1 MAPRKQNVS
10 KKEQLFKRLFYD
22 PKKPGSLSGV
32 NALHDAAITTNKNK
46 RIKISKDDV
55 KKFLQSQDTY
65 TMHKLPRINFT
76 RRRVIVGGPR
86 EQFQCDLVD
95 MSKHASENKNYKWIL
110 VVIDVFTKKA
120 WAQPVKSKQSVDI
133 ISAFKNIFSD
143 VGKPLPDKLQSDKGM
158 EFRARPV
165 LEYFK
170 NLNIKWFSSQDD
182 ATKASVVERLN
193 RTLKKKM
200 YMKFYAQNNKKWLDM
215 LPDLLEG
222 YNKTVHSS
230 IKMSPEMADSM
241 DSERVETVR
250 NNLYG
255 PTSRLNTSI
264 KKEIKSPAS
273 TEDFKVGDHVRIVKH
288 RMAFVKSYLPNFK
301 DEVFV
306 IDDIYN
312 QIPKVYHLK
321 DLDDEEIKGWFY
333 GTEIQ
338 KVKKPDL
345 FKVEEVLETKG
356 DKVFVKWLG
365 YGPKFNS
372 WIHKKALKSF

>member
-1 MAPRKQNVS
+1 MAPRKEGVT
-10 KKEQLFKRLFYD
+10 KKDQLFKRLFYN
-22 PKKPGSLSGV
+22 PKQPGALSGV
-32 NALHDAAITTNKNK
+32 SALHDAAVKNNKNK

-65 TMHKLPRINFT
+65 TMHKLPRKNFT
-76 RRRVIVGGPR
+76 RRRVIVSGPR

-95 MSKHASENKNYKWIL
+95 MSKHANENKNYKWIL

-120 WAQPVKSKQSVDI
+120 WAQPVKSKHSADVL
-133 ISAFKNIFSD
+133 SAFKNVFSD
-143 VGKPLPDKLQSDKGM
+143 VGKPLPRKLQSDKGL
-158 EFRARPV
+158 EFTASAV
-165 LEYFK
+165 KSYLK
-170 NLNIKWFSSQDD
+170 DLGIKWFSSEDD
-182 ATKASVVERLN
+182 VTKASVVERLN

-200 YMKFYAQNNKKWLDM
+200 YMKFYAQNNQKWLDM
-215 LPDLLEG
+215 LPDLVEG
-222 YNKTVHSS
+222 YNKTKHSS
-230 IKMSPEMADSM
+230 IKMTPEMADSM
-241 DSERVETVR
+241 DSEMVETVR

-255 PTSRLNTSI
+255 PTSRLNVGI

-288 RMAFVKSYLPNFK
+288 RMVFAKSYLPNFNN
-301 DEVFV
+301 EVFV

-312 QIPKVYHLK
+312 QIPRVYHLK
-321 DLDDEEIKGWFY
+321 DLDNEEIKGWFY
-333 GTEIQ
+333 GSEIQ

-372 WIHKKALKSF
+372 WIHKKSLKSF

>member
-1 MAPRKQNVS
+1 MAPRKQTVT

-22 PKKPGSLSGV
+22 PKKPGALSGV
-32 NALHDAAITTNKNK
+32 SALHDAAVKTNKNK

-55 KKFLQSQDTY
+55 KQFLQSQDTY
-65 TMHKLPRINFT
+65 TMHKLPRKNFT
-76 RRRVIVGGPR
+76 RRRVIVSGPR

-95 MSKHASENKNYKWIL
+95 MSKHAHENKNYKWIL

-120 WAQPVKSKQSVDI
+120 WAQPVKSKQSADI
-133 ISAFKNIFSD
+133 ISAFKNVFND
-143 VGKPLPDKLQSDKGM
+143 VGQPFPNKLQSDKGL
-158 EFRARPV
+158 EFKARPV
-165 LEYFK
+165 QAYLTD
-170 NLNIKWFSSQDD
+170 LGIKWFSSEDD
-182 ATKASVVERLN
+182 VTKASVVERLN

-200 YMKFYAQNNKKWLDM
+200 YMKFYAQNNQKWLDM

-222 YNKTVHSS
+222 YNKTKHSS
-230 IKMSPEMADSM
+230 IKMTPEMADSM

-255 PTSRLNTSI
+255 PTSRLNVGI
-264 KKEIKSPAS
+264 KKEVKSPAS
-273 TEDFKVGDHVRIVKH
+273 TEEFKVGDHVRIVKH
-288 RMAFVKSYLPNFK
+288 RMAFVKSYLPNFR

-321 DLDDEEIKGWFY
+321 DLDNEEIKGWFY
-333 GTEIQ
+333 GSEIQ
-338 KVKKPDL
+338 KVTKPDL
-345 FKVEEVLETKG
+345 FKVEEVLERKG

-372 WIHKKALKSF
+372 WIHKSALKSF